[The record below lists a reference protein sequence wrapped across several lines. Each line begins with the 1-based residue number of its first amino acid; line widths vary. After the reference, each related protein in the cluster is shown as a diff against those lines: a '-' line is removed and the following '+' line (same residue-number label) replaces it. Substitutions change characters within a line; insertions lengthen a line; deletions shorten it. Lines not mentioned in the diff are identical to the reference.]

1 MCTEWRSIDYIY
13 TRSTLFCH
21 NMSTYE
27 RVLKLLINAAA
38 WRAVPSSMRGN
49 TCPVEPQPH
58 VRTRIGRGGEV
69 VVLVH
74 LKNLELTERRDLSC
88 DRLVV
93 QSYVCRSSTVT
104 VYPVRVRARPWRGAR
119 PARDDRPGA
128 VKRRGRRAENE
139 RAKPPAG
146 RVNRHARMHAMRSAL
161 ALCLSLHHPQEN
173 ARPGHPSI
181 SHAQHRDRAGR
192 RRRSGFVY

>member
-1 MCTEWRSIDYIY
+1 MACISVLRWVFVVYRMAIDRLYIH

-49 TCPVEPQPH
+49 TCPVEPEPH

-104 VYPVRVRARPWRGAR
+104 VYPVRVRAPMAWGTTSTRRPYVPTR
-119 PARDDRPGA
+119 DRP
-128 VKRRGRRAENE
+128 
-139 RAKPPAG
+139 PPA
-146 RVNRHARMHAMRSAL
+146 
-161 ALCLSLHHPQEN
+161 
-173 ARPGHPSI
+173 
-181 SHAQHRDRAGR
+181 
-192 RRRSGFVY
+192 

>member
-1 MCTEWRSIDYIY
+1 VPFHENYTIYARSRYGRGMAWHVFQSCDGCLLCTEWRSIDYIY

-49 TCPVEPQPH
+49 TCPVEPEPH

-104 VYPVRVRARPWRGAR
+104 VYPVRVRAPMAWGTTSTRRPYVPTR
-119 PARDDRPGA
+119 DRP
-128 VKRRGRRAENE
+128 
-139 RAKPPAG
+139 PPA
-146 RVNRHARMHAMRSAL
+146 
-161 ALCLSLHHPQEN
+161 
-173 ARPGHPSI
+173 
-181 SHAQHRDRAGR
+181 
-192 RRRSGFVY
+192 